1 VVTLAIPASAQA
13 ITTVERIP
21 FETSVLLCNGG
32 VVELEG
38 RLLVTTTST
47 ATPAGGFV
55 FAIHFQPQG
64 VKGIDITTGTIYI
77 ATGLTRDLVVAR
89 PPGGLTETYVNRF
102 HIQAT
107 TGAESYIVTEL
118 ARRRQHVRLVAQLD
132 AHAADLVRGEAGFN
146 GGQEAED
153 RGL

>member
-1 VVTLAIPASAQA
+1 MKRLLVLIGAVVTLAIPASAQA

-64 VKGIDITTGTIYI
+64 VKGIASHDGAGGRPS
-77 ATGLTRDLVVAR
+77 ATPQLV
-89 PPGGLTETYVNRF
+89 
-102 HIQAT
+102 
-107 TGAESYIVTEL
+107 
-118 ARRRQHVRLVAQLD
+118 
-132 AHAADLVRGEAGFN
+132 
-146 GGQEAED
+146 
-153 RGL
+153 